1 MIISLS
7 LEGNVS
13 WCVVKTINSLN
24 TFYKKTYTNYI
35 ISKENAFSFYVNKG
49 DIIYSSFDYDN
60 ELMESNILNIKPI
73 KESDIIINTE
83 TNPEGTYLWYK
94 NNYYTYGVQKIKS
107 SELDIKK
114 NRKVFYITNFEIIK

>member
-7 LEGNVS
+7 LEGNIS
-13 WCVVKTINSLN
+13 WCIVQNINSLN
-24 TFYKKTYTNYI
+24 TFYKKPYNNYT
-35 ISKENAFSFYVNKG
+35 ISKENVFSFYVNKG
-49 DIIYSSFDYDN
+49 DIIYSYFDYDN
-60 ELMESNILNIKPI
+60 ELMESNILNITPI
-73 KESDIIINTE
+73 NKNDIIVNTE

-94 NNYYTYGVQKIKS
+94 NNYYTYGIQKIKS